1 MLLRNNFR
9 VAGSRLGPISVRTKA
24 FERSAIERVCLKQKN
39 HILVLTE

>member
-24 FERSAIERVCLKQKN
+24 LEMSAGERMPRDQEKQVS
-39 HILVLTE
+39 VLTD